1 METSVP
7 DWPNAVGALIRAP
20 ALTMNA
26 DNKRLLLII
35 LISPDS
41 GILILARWAADSAS
55 FPATVLLVIDYL

>member
-1 METSVP
+1 
-7 DWPNAVGALIRAP
+7 
-20 ALTMNA
+20 MNA

-55 FPATVLLVIDYL
+55 FPATVLLVIDYREGVGEVRNRTPEE